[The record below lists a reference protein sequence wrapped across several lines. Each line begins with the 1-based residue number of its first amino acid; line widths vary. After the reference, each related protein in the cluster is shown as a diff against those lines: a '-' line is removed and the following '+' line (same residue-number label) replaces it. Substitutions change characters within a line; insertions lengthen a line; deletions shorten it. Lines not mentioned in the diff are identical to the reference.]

1 MRHLWAICAV
11 ILVIAVAGNAASS
24 DESATPLSNEQLYV
38 MMYIDQ
44 GRSYGYQ
51 TMMARIQ
58 LDTVRAELER
68 DQKILQRNLEL
79 YEKNVIPLIELEI
92 AQLKDAWNRTQLNV
106 AEKSLDYVSAE
117 YAAMTQM
124 ARHFGGQAMTVED
137 LYATFRRGWEAGCDK
152 GPDEVIAHRAWA
164 AYAEKSLER
173 ARQLNARGS
182 LPDSAVLEK
191 EAQLAIAQSNYTNR
205 EAGLEKCRTVLFPS
219 LDDIKAING

>member
-1 MRHLWAICAV
+1 M

-92 AQLKDAWNRTQLNV
+92 AQLKDAWNRKQLIV

-182 LPDSAVLEK
+182 LPDSAVLQK

>member
-1 MRHLWAICAV
+1 LRHLWAICAV

-92 AQLKDAWNRTQLNV
+92 AQLKDAWNRKQLIV

-182 LPDSAVLEK
+182 LPDSAVLQK